1 MENNN
6 NQLVEEM
13 ILSGQGLRG
22 LKNKAVT
29 KATLFGYEKVKNHFG
44 FDFNYFNDQAQ
55 NAFSIIKKYFLN
67 EDDKGDSDEG
77 HKFNSTFFIKLDKHT
92 YLLFSGKTNMSKEG
106 SNVSAYLY
114 FFGKKSFK
122 YKNKFKKIYDK
133 EYNSESHMTVYNISA
148 QDSGSWIC
156 TGNTVASRSFDTLY
170 FDNDI
175 SDDIKEFLDTWK
187 ENQPIYDKRGL
198 IFKTGI
204 LLYGNPG
211 TGKSSIA
218 SAIADYLKCDLI
230 TIDMTTFDNINISSV
245 VDSINADD
253 YRYVVLLDEIDT
265 IFKSRQEEINENQN
279 NKVTKLLQL
288 LDSVQ
293 SPNNVVFVA
302 TTNYFDRLDPAV
314 IRKGRFDRCYEIG
327 NFNKE
332 TARRMCEGFDLATSI
347 TDNILSKYTTG
358 EVNPAK
364 LQTEILEAIREN
376 ELLNDSAKKNE
387 SEEE

>member
-6 NQLVEEM
+6 NQLIEEM

-29 KATLFGYEKVKNHFG
+29 KATLFGIEKVKNHFG
-44 FDFNYFNDQAQ
+44 FEFNFYNIQAK

-67 EDDKGDSDEG
+67 EDEKDTDSG
-77 HKFNSTFFIKLDKHT
+77 HRFNSTFFTKLDKHT
-92 YLLFSGKTNMSKEG
+92 YLLFSGKENVDKEN
-106 SNVSAYLY
+106 SNTSAYIY
-114 FFGKKSFK
+114 FFGKKSYK
-122 YKNKFKKIYDK
+122 YKKKFSKIYDK
-133 EYNSESHMTVYNISA
+133 EYNGDSFMTVYNISA

-156 TGNTVASRSFDTLY
+156 TGSTVASRSFDTLY

-175 SDDIKEFLDTWK
+175 SDDIKEFLNIWK

-218 SAIADYLKCDLI
+218 SAIADYLKCDLV

-245 VDSINADD
+245 VESINADD

-265 IFKSRQEEINENQN
+265 VFKSREEDVNENQN

-302 TTNYFDRLDPAV
+302 TTNYYDRLDPAV

-327 NFNKE
+327 NFNKN
-332 TARRMCEGFDLATSI
+332 TAHRMCEGFDLSPSI
-347 TDNILSKYTTG
+347 IDSILSKYTSD

-376 ELLNDSAKKNE
+376 ELLNESAKKNE
-387 SEEE
+387 LEK